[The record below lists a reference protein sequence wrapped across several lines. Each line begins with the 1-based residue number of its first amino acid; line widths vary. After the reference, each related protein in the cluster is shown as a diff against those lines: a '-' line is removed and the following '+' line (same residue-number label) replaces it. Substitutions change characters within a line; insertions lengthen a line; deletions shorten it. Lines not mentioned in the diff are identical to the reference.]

1 MEDNQEYDVIIL
13 GTGIGGTMLGA
24 ILARHNL
31 NVLMID
37 SESHP
42 RFAIGEATTP
52 DTNFR
57 LKLLALKYEIPEI
70 AFLSAFQPLRDYISP
85 ACGVKRAFS
94 FLYEREGIDQI
105 ATETHQYPTI
115 APPMGPDCHFFRQDT
130 DAHMMAVAVSYGAKV
145 RQQTRIADID
155 IQEDH
160 VTLTSEKGQT
170 FRGKYL
176 VDGTG
181 MKSVLSHKFDLR
193 DDPDKFR
200 TNTRAIFTHMV
211 GVRHYDQVG
220 APRSE
225 HGFKYPF
232 SQSTLHHVFE
242 GGWFWIIPFNN
253 HQDSTNPLC
262 SVGLVL
268 NRRIHPETGMDAEE
282 EFWSYVRKFPAM
294 VRQFEGAQAIRGWVS
309 TGRLQYGSKNITGHR
324 YSLLSHAGFFI
335 DPLYSTGL
343 ALTTA
348 WVDLL
353 GGQLLKAFETGDF
366 SVESFEHL
374 NQFFRNNISYADEV
388 VSSSFVAFRDFD
400 LWDAWYRIWVV
411 GLLIGTSLNA
421 GLYLKFRAK
430 KDRKILEQ
438 TGIEPYSVLLGG
450 KFPEFQKLYRV
461 ALAEMDR
468 VRDGETSPA
477 EAAKNIRAL
486 FKGIKYVPTYWRW
499 HDPAVRSTPAFTLWG
514 MTRMYIWFLLFAPAN
529 LRRPLFGW
537 NPLTAYR
544 YVFGSILE
552 NNGLSRRRKRSYI
565 RDVFK
570 AWNTDWLPGKSA
582 EPRNNHLES
591 NRMTGK
597 ATHGEL
603 NERTVS
609 VTATSP

>member
-591 NRMTGK
+591 N
-597 ATHGEL
+597 
-603 NERTVS
+603 
-609 VTATSP
+609 

>member
-1 MEDNQEYDVIIL
+1 MQKKDEYDIIIL

-24 ILARHNL
+24 ILAHHNL
-31 NVLMID
+31 SVLMLD
-37 SESHP
+37 SETHP

-57 LKLLALKYEIPEI
+57 LKLLGLKYDVPEI
-70 AFLSAFQPLRDYISP
+70 SYLSAFQPLRDYVSP

-94 FLYEREGIDQI
+94 FLYQREGKDQI
-105 ATETHQYPTI
+105 PTETHQYPTI

-130 DAHMMAVAVSYGAKV
+130 DAYMMTVAAGYGAKV
-145 RQQTRIADID
+145 RQKTRIAEID
-155 IQEDH
+155 IQDDH
-160 VTLTSEKGQT
+160 VTLTSEKGET

-181 MKSVLSHKFDLR
+181 MKSVLSHKLGLR

-211 GVRHYDQVG
+211 GVRPYDQVG
-220 APRSE
+220 ASRKE
-225 HGFKYPF
+225 HGIKYPL

-268 NRRIHPETGMDAEE
+268 NRRLHPETGMDPGE
-282 EFWSYVRKFPAM
+282 EFWSYVNKFPAM
-294 VRQFEGAQAIRGWVS
+294 VRQFEGAQAIRGWVG
-309 TGRLQYGSKNITGHR
+309 TGRLQYGSTNITGHR

-353 GGQLLKAFETGDF
+353 GGQLLKAFESGDF

-374 NQFFRNNISYADEV
+374 NQFFKNNIGYADEV

-400 LWDAWYRIWVV
+400 LWDAWYRVWVV
-411 GLLIGTSLNA
+411 ALLIGTSLNA
-421 GLYLKFRAK
+421 SLYLKYRRT
-430 KDRKILEQ
+430 KDKRVLDECSK
-438 TGIEPYSVLLGG
+438 EPYSVLLGG

-468 VRDGETSPA
+468 VRDGQTSPA
-477 EAAKNIRAL
+477 EAAQKIRGL

-499 HDPAVRSTPAFTLWG
+499 HEKSVRTTPAFTVWG
-514 MTRMYIWFLLFAPAN
+514 MTKMYIWFLLFAP
-529 LRRPLFGW
+529 REMRQPLYSW

-552 NNGLSRRRKRSYI
+552 NNVASRRRKRSYI

-570 AWNTDWLPGKSA
+570 AWNLDWLPAKSVG
-582 EPRNNHLES
+582 PNG
-591 NRMTGK
+591 NRLVPDMVADGS
-597 ATHGEL
+597 THREK
-603 NERTVS
+603 NETPV
-609 VTATSP
+609 VAPAAIP